1 MYIRRE
7 SPNPYRQELSVY
19 MEKLGKEQ
27 QIKPKGNRRKA
38 ITVRAEINELEK

>member
-1 MYIRRE
+1 
-7 SPNPYRQELSVY
+7 

-38 ITVRAEINELEK
+38 IITVRAEINELEK